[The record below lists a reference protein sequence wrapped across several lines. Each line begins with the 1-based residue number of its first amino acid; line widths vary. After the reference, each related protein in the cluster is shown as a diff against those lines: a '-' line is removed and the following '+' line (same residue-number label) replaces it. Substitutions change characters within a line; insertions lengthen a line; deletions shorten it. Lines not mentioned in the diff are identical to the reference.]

1 MSTRTTSILKDPN
14 VLPVLLP
21 WQICCCPCRQGS
33 WRYRFV

>member
-21 WQICCCPCRQGS
+21 W
-33 WRYRFV
+33 